1 MRVIGY
7 CNTLVESFNQDPDF
21 TESVVVFANQFKHQI
36 NSIVQDDI
44 SSIGTSPDFSEMLNT
59 VEKDPAGYLIVIP
72 DARHIGSDLESV
84 ARNVIAVEKANSSFH
99 CLNDDYPDVLQNA
112 LLHINA
118 PGVSVSKSNNIKE
131 GMQSR
136 AMSGKSLGKAPF
148 GYLTNADGEFTISES
163 ESEVV
168 RSIFDL
174 YVNQDMGLRKIV
186 QELND
191 SNIRTRRGNL
201 WNIVTVRDI
210 LKNSSYIGTYQRFG
224 LRLTRNH
231 DSIVSSDMFRSAQ
244 DKVRERR
251 KYKGFPSIEP
261 YLLSG
266 LSVCGYCGN
275 TMMGVTRK
283 QNWKRQGGER
293 VKNTYRYYQCQS
305 KGNQGTCG
313 YHTWTTERL
322 EARVLK
328 MLNTML
334 QNGKLLESVD
344 GPKGEQKLRAAAET
358 RFTKVVS
365 AEKRFVEFMK
375 RTARGESVLE
385 RLELYLNALDEAR
398 EQAFMSH
405 SPEEVPDLIDNWKD
419 QSFTKQQAFLNE
431 YVTLITVKDRS
442 VKINL

>member
-7 CNTLVESFNQDPDF
+7 CNTLVESFDRDTDF
-21 TESVVVFANQFKHQI
+21 TQSVISFANRFKHQI
-36 NSIVQDDI
+36 NSIVQDEI
-44 SSIGTSPDFSEMLNT
+44 SSIGATTEFSEMIKT

-84 ARNVIAVEKANSSFH
+84 ARNVISVEKANSSFH
-99 CLNDDYPDVLQNA
+99 CLNDDYPDVIQNA
-112 LLHINA
+112 LLHINP
-118 PGVSVSKSNNIKE
+118 PGVSVSKSNNIKD
-131 GMQSR
+131 GMQAR

-148 GYLTNADGEFTISES
+148 GYLTNEDGEFIISSS

-168 RSIFDL
+168 KFIFDL

-186 QELND
+186 QKLND
-191 SNIRTRRGNL
+191 SNIRTRRGKS

-231 DSIVSSDMFRSAQ
+231 DPIISTDLFRSAQ

-251 KYKGFPSIEP
+251 KYKAFPTIEP

-266 LSVCGYCGN
+266 LCICGYCGN

-283 QNWKRQGGER
+283 QNWKREGGER
-293 VKNTYRYYQCQS
+293 AKNTYRYYQCQS

-313 YHTWTTERL
+313 YHTWTTEKL
-322 EARVLK
+322 ETRVLK
-328 MLNTML
+328 MLNTMV
-334 QNGKLLESVD
+334 QNGKLVESVD
-344 GPKGEQKLRAAAET
+344 GPKGEQKLRSAAEN
-358 RFTKVVS
+358 RLAKVVS

-375 RTARGESVLE
+375 RTARGESVLD
-385 RLELYLNALDEAR
+385 RLDLYLKALDEAR
-398 EQAFMSH
+398 EQAFISH
-405 SPEEVPDLIDNWKD
+405 LPEEVPKLIKEWNEKT
-419 QSFTKQQAFLNE
+419 FATQQAFLNE
-431 YVTLITVKDRS
+431 YVALITVKERS
-442 VKINL
+442 VKITL

>member
-7 CNTLVESFNQDPDF
+7 CNNLVDSCQEQSAFPSSVGSFSDQYN
-21 TESVVVFANQFKHQI
+21 HQI
-36 NSIVQDDI
+36 NSIVQDEVAP
-44 SSIGTSPDFSEMLNT
+44 IGASPNFRSLMDLL
-59 VEKDPAGYLIVIP
+59 EKDSAGYLIVIP

-84 ARNVIAVEKANSSFH
+84 ARNVISVEKTNSSFY

-118 PGVSVSKSNNIKE
+118 PGVSVSKSNNIKD

-136 AMSGKSLGKAPF
+136 AMSGKSLGKPPF
-148 GYLTNADGEFTISES
+148 GYLTNESGEFTITDPEAV
-163 ESEVV
+163 VV
-168 RSIFDL
+168 RQIFEM
-174 YVNQDMGLRKIV
+174 YVNQDMGLRKVV
-186 QELND
+186 QFLND
-191 SNIRTRRGNL
+191 SNIRTRRGKS

-231 DSIVSSDMFRSAQ
+231 DPIIKTDLFRAAQ

-251 KYKGFPSIEP
+251 KYKGFPTLEP
-261 YLLSG
+261 YLLSS
-266 LSVCGYCGN
+266 LCQCGYCGN

-293 VKNTYRYYQCQS
+293 VRNTYRYYQCQS

-313 YHTWTTERL
+313 YHTWITDKL

-328 MLNTML
+328 MLATMVK
-334 QNGKLLESVD
+334 NGKLQKSVS
-344 GPKGEQKLRAAAET
+344 GPKGEMKLRLAAEN

-375 RTARGESVLE
+375 KTARGESVVG
-385 RLELYLNALDEAR
+385 RLELYLKALDNTR
-398 EQAFMSH
+398 EQAFISCT
-405 SPEEVPDLIDNWKD
+405 PEEVAALIESWEK
-419 QSFTKQQAFLNE
+419 QSFTRRQAFLNE
-431 YVTLITVKDRS
+431 YVSLITVKDRS
-442 VKINL
+442 VKISL

>member
-7 CNTLVESFNQDPDF
+7 CNNLVDSCQEQSAFPSSVGSFSDQYN
-21 TESVVVFANQFKHQI
+21 HQI
-36 NSIVQDDI
+36 NSIVQDEVAP
-44 SSIGTSPDFSEMLNT
+44 IGASPNFRSLMDLLEEDS
-59 VEKDPAGYLIVIP
+59 AGYLIVIP

-84 ARNVIAVEKANSSFH
+84 ARNVISVEKTNSSFY

-118 PGVSVSKSNNIKE
+118 PGVSVSKSNNIKD

-136 AMSGKSLGKAPF
+136 AMSGKSLGKPHF
-148 GYLTNADGEFTISES
+148 GYLTNESGEFTITDPEAV
-163 ESEVV
+163 VV
-168 RSIFDL
+168 RQIFEM
-174 YVNQDMGLRKIV
+174 YVNQDMGLRKV
-186 QELND
+186 VHFLND
-191 SNIRTRRGNL
+191 SNIRTRRGKS

-231 DSIVSSDMFRSAQ
+231 DPIINTDLFRAAQ

-251 KYKGFPSIEP
+251 KYKGFPTLEP
-261 YLLSG
+261 YLLSS
-266 LSVCGYCGN
+266 LCQCGYCGN

-293 VKNTYRYYQCQS
+293 VRNTYRYYLCQS
-305 KGNQGTCG
+305 MGNQGTCG
-313 YHTWTTERL
+313 YHTWITDIL

-328 MLNTML
+328 MLTSMVR
-334 QNGKLLESVD
+334 NGKLQESVS
-344 GPKGEQKLRAAAET
+344 GPKGEMKLRLAAEN

-375 RTARGESVLE
+375 KTARGESVVG
-385 RLELYLNALDEAR
+385 RLELYLKALDNTR
-398 EQAFMSH
+398 EQAFISCT
-405 SPEEVPDLIDNWKD
+405 PEEVAALIESWEK
-419 QSFTKQQAFLNE
+419 QSFTRRQAFLNE
-431 YVTLITVKDRS
+431 YVSLITVKDRS
-442 VKINL
+442 VKISL

>member
-7 CNTLVESFNQDPDF
+7 CNTLVESFSQDPDF
-21 TESVVVFANQFKHQI
+21 TESVVEFANQFKHQI

-84 ARNVIAVEKANSSFH
+84 ARNVISVEKANSSFH

-365 AEKRFVEFMK
+365 AEKRFVEFMQ

>member
-7 CNTLVESFNQDPDF
+7 CNNLVDSCQEQSAFPSSVGSFSDQYN
-21 TESVVVFANQFKHQI
+21 HQI
-36 NSIVQDDI
+36 NSIVQDEVAP
-44 SSIGTSPDFSEMLNT
+44 IGASPNFRSLMDLL
-59 VEKDPAGYLIVIP
+59 EKDSAGYLIVIP

-84 ARNVIAVEKANSSFH
+84 ARNVISVEKTNSSFY

-118 PGVSVSKSNNIKE
+118 PGVSVSKSNNIKD

-136 AMSGKSLGKAPF
+136 AMSGKSLGKPPF
-148 GYLTNADGEFTISES
+148 GYLTNESGEFTITDPEAV
-163 ESEVV
+163 VV
-168 RSIFDL
+168 RQIFEM
-174 YVNQDMGLRKIV
+174 YVNQDMGLRKVV
-186 QELND
+186 QFLND
-191 SNIRTRRGNL
+191 SNIRTRRGKS

-231 DSIVSSDMFRSAQ
+231 DPIIKTDLFRAAQ

-251 KYKGFPSIEP
+251 KYKGFPTLEP
-261 YLLSG
+261 YLLSS
-266 LSVCGYCGN
+266 LCQCGYCGN

-293 VKNTYRYYQCQS
+293 VRNTYRYYQCQS

-313 YHTWTTERL
+313 YHTWITDKL

-328 MLNTML
+328 MLTTMVK
-334 QNGKLLESVD
+334 NGKLQKSVS
-344 GPKGEQKLRAAAET
+344 GPKGEMKLRLAAEN

-375 RTARGESVLE
+375 KTARGESVVG
-385 RLELYLNALDEAR
+385 RLELYLKALDNTR
-398 EQAFMSH
+398 EQAFISC
-405 SPEEVPDLIDNWKD
+405 SPEEVAALIESWEK
-419 QSFTKQQAFLNE
+419 QSFTRQQAFLNE
-431 YVTLITVKDRS
+431 YISLITVKDRS
-442 VKINL
+442 VKISL

>member
-7 CNTLVESFNQDPDF
+7 CNNLVDSCQAQSAFPSLIGSFSDQYN
-21 TESVVVFANQFKHQI
+21 HQI
-36 NSIVQDDI
+36 NSIVQDEVAP
-44 SSIGTSPDFSEMLNT
+44 IGASPNFRSLMDLL
-59 VEKDPAGYLIVIP
+59 EKDSAGYLIVIP

-84 ARNVIAVEKANSSFH
+84 ARNVISVEKANSSFY

-136 AMSGKSLGKAPF
+136 AMSGKSLGKPPF
-148 GYLTNADGEFTISES
+148 GYLTNESGEFTITDPEAV
-163 ESEVV
+163 VV
-168 RSIFDL
+168 RQIFEM
-174 YVNQDMGLRKIV
+174 YVNQDMGLRKVV
-186 QELND
+186 QFLND
-191 SNIRTRRGNL
+191 SNIRTRRGKS

-224 LRLTRNH
+224 NH
-231 DSIVSSDMFRSAQ
+231 DSIINTDLFRAAQ

-251 KYKGFPSIEP
+251 KYKGFPTLEP
-261 YLLSG
+261 YLLSS
-266 LSVCGYCGN
+266 LCQCGYCGN

-293 VKNTYRYYQCQS
+293 IKNTYRYYQCQS
-305 KGNQGTCG
+305 KGNQETCG
-313 YHTWTTERL
+313 YHTWITDKL

-328 MLNTML
+328 MLTTMVK
-334 QNGKLLESVD
+334 NGKLEESVS
-344 GPKGEQKLRAAAET
+344 GPKGEMKLRLAAEN

-375 RTARGESVLE
+375 KTARGESVVG
-385 RLELYLNALDEAR
+385 RLELYLKALDNTR
-398 EQAFMSH
+398 EQAFISCT
-405 SPEEVPDLIDNWKD
+405 PEEVAALIETWEE
-419 QSFTKQQAFLNE
+419 QSFTRQQAFLNE
-431 YVTLITVKDRS
+431 YISLITVKDRS
-442 VKINL
+442 VKISL

>member
-7 CNTLVESFNQDPDF
+7 CNNLVDSCQEQSAFPSSVGSFSDQYN
-21 TESVVVFANQFKHQI
+21 HQI
-36 NSIVQDDI
+36 NSIVQDEVAP
-44 SSIGTSPDFSEMLNT
+44 IGASPNFRSLMDLL
-59 VEKDPAGYLIVIP
+59 EKDSAGYLIVIP

-84 ARNVIAVEKANSSFH
+84 ARNVISVEKTNSSFY

-118 PGVSVSKSNNIKE
+118 PGVSVSKSNNIKD

-136 AMSGKSLGKAPF
+136 AMSGKSLGKPPF
-148 GYLTNADGEFTISES
+148 GYLTNESGEFTITDPEAV
-163 ESEVV
+163 VV
-168 RSIFDL
+168 RQIFEM
-174 YVNQDMGLRKIV
+174 YVNQDMGLRKVV
-186 QELND
+186 QFLND
-191 SNIRTRRGNL
+191 SNIRTRRGKS

-231 DSIVSSDMFRSAQ
+231 DPIINTDLFRAAQ

-251 KYKGFPSIEP
+251 KYKGFPTLEP
-261 YLLSG
+261 YLLSS
-266 LSVCGYCGN
+266 LCQCGYCGN

-293 VKNTYRYYQCQS
+293 VRNTYRYYQCQS

-313 YHTWTTERL
+313 YHTWITDKL

-328 MLNTML
+328 MLTTMVR
-334 QNGKLLESVD
+334 NGKLQESVS
-344 GPKGEQKLRAAAET
+344 GPKGEMKLRLAAEN

-365 AEKRFVEFMK
+365 A
-375 RTARGESVLE
+375 
-385 RLELYLNALDEAR
+385 
-398 EQAFMSH
+398 
-405 SPEEVPDLIDNWKD
+405 
-419 QSFTKQQAFLNE
+419 
-431 YVTLITVKDRS
+431 
-442 VKINL
+442 

>member
-1 MRVIGY
+1 MRVIAY
-7 CNTLVESFNQDPDF
+7 CNTFVQSSEQESDF
-21 TESVVVFANQFKHQI
+21 TESVISFANHSKHQI

-44 SSIGTSPDFSEMLNT
+44 SSVGNTPRFSELIST
-59 VEKDPAGYLIVIP
+59 VEKDRAGYLVVIP

-99 CLNDDYPDVLQNA
+99 CLNDDYPDILQNA

-118 PGVSVSKSNNIKE
+118 PGVSVSKSNNIKD
-131 GMQSR
+131 GMQNR
-136 AMSGKSLGKAPF
+136 AMSGKSLGRAPF
-148 GYLTNADGEFTISES
+148 GYQTNESGEFTIFES
-163 ESEVV
+163 ESEIV

-191 SNIRTRRGNL
+191 SEIRTRRGNL
-201 WNIVTVRDI
+201 WSIVTVRDI

-231 DSIVSSDMFRSAQ
+231 EPIISPELFRAAQ

-251 KYKGFPSIEP
+251 KYKGFPRMEP

-266 LSVCGYCGN
+266 LCSCGYCGN

-293 VKNTYRYYQCQS
+293 ARNTYRYYQCQS
-305 KGNQGTCG
+305 KGNQGACG
-313 YHTWTTERL
+313 YHTWTTEKL

-328 MLNTML
+328 MLKTML

-344 GPKGEQKLRAAAET
+344 GPKGEQKLRAASEN
-358 RFTKVVS
+358 RLTKVVS

-385 RLELYLNALDEAR
+385 RLELYLKALDDAR

-405 SPEEVPDLIDNWKD
+405 APEDIPDLINLWEE
-419 QSFTKQQAFLNE
+419 QSFAKRQSFLNE
-431 YVTLITVKDRS
+431 YITLITVKDRS
-442 VKINL
+442 VKIDI

>member
-7 CNTLVESFNQDPDF
+7 CNTLVESFDQDTDF
-21 TESVVVFANQFKHQI
+21 TESVVSFANQNKHQI
-36 NSIVQDDI
+36 NSIVQDNL
-44 SSIGTSPDFSEMLNT
+44 SSMTPTPEFSALIRT
-59 VEKDPAGYLIVIP
+59 VEKDPAGFLIVIP
-72 DARHIGSDLESV
+72 DARHIGLDLESV
-84 ARNVIAVEKANSSFH
+84 ARNVISVEKANSSFH

-118 PGVSVSKSNNIKE
+118 PGVSVSKSNNIKD

-148 GYLTNADGEFTISES
+148 GYITNEDGEFTISES

-174 YVNQDMGLRKIV
+174 YVNQDIGLRKIV

-191 SNIRTRRGNL
+191 SNIRTRRGNS

-231 DSIVSSDMFRSAQ
+231 DPIITSDLFRAAQ

-251 KYKGFPSIEP
+251 KYKGFSNIEP

-266 LSVCGYCGN
+266 LCACGYCGN

-293 VKNTYRYYQCQS
+293 VRNTYRYYQCQS

-313 YHTWTTERL
+313 YHTWTTEKL

-328 MLNTML
+328 MLNTMV
-334 QNGKLLESVD
+334 QNGKLIESVD
-344 GPKGEQKLRAAAET
+344 GPKGDQKLRTAAEN

-385 RLELYLNALDEAR
+385 RLELYLKALDDAR
-398 EQAFMSH
+398 EQAFISH
-405 SPEEVPDLIDNWKD
+405 TPEEIPELIGSWKE
-419 QSFTKQQAFLNE
+419 QSFAKQQAFLNE
-431 YVTLITVKDRS
+431 YITLITVKDRS
-442 VKINL
+442 VKISL